1 LQNPVLGDLTALARP
16 RSTFAPRRATLEV
29 DPLGRGEDM
38 IDRDIHWFWYR
49 HRHACLATTLTL
61 AACGGDS
68 GREEGGAEEGITVT
82 ISASAS
88 ATMGSATEADDV
100 DPSDGGTVASAS
112 ATMASADD
120 ADGDSGIVF
129 DVGSPD
135 GGADCGTMGDGE
147 THSYIWIAN
156 STQGTV
162 SKINTQSMI
171 EEGRYIVRPDSAGN
185 PSRTSVAL
193 SGNVAVANR
202 SGGVVKIYSNTMEC
216 QESNGMPGI
225 QTSTGGG
232 DILPWG
238 TEECLAWYTPFGYQ
252 TQRPLAWAQ
261 GTFNDATCR
270 YENEKLWTSGR
281 QGPGPADVLLL
292 DGETGVV
299 EGTAVVPNVIGWAG
313 LYGGAVDT
321 NGNFWSVDHNWDGA
335 STLVRVDRVTLAVS
349 TWPVEGQVHYGLAV
363 DPQGRAWLC
372 GNGGASRFDPV
383 TSTWSHLPPANGG
396 SALGGCMTDD
406 QGVLWHSRYPDAM
419 MVGIDTETLAVVD
432 TIPIPAYVHGVS
444 IDFDGYVWGVQFGGS
459 QAYRIDPVA
468 HTVDTFDGLVGA
480 YTYSDMTGFAL
491 SAVGVPSG

>member
-1 LQNPVLGDLTALARP
+1 MRSHAISRSLVASLVTLGCGDG
-16 RSTFAPRRATLEV
+16 S
-29 DPLGRGEDM
+29 GRG
-38 IDRDIHWFWYR
+38 
-49 HRHACLATTLTL
+49 
-61 AACGGDS
+61 G
-68 GREEGGAEEGITVT
+68 EEGEAGLPPITATATMTATDGNEAGNTEG
-82 ISASAS
+82 
-88 ATMGSATEADDV
+88 ATMGSATV
-100 DPSDGGTVASAS
+100 G
-112 ATMASADD
+112 SADGND
-120 ADGDSGIVF
+120 PDDTGLPKF

-135 GGADCGTMGDGE
+135 GGANCGDMGDGL

-156 STQGTV
+156 SSQGTV
-162 SKINTQSMI
+162 SKINTQTMI

-193 SGNVAVANR
+193 SGDVAVANR
-202 SGGVVKIYSNTMEC
+202 AGGVVKIYSNTATC
-216 QESNGMPGI
+216 LESNGMPGI

-232 DILPWG
+232 DVLPWG
-238 TEECLAWYTPFGYQ
+238 TEECVAWYTPFNYQ

-261 GTFNDATCR
+261 GTYNTATCR

-299 EGTAVVPNVIGWAG
+299 EDTAVVPNVIGWAG
-313 LYGGAVDT
+313 LYGGAVDS

-335 STLVRVDRVTLAVS
+335 STLVRVDRATMAVS
-349 TWPVEGQVHYGLAV
+349 QWPVTGQVHYGLAV

-383 TSTWSHLPPANGG
+383 TATWSHLPPANGG

-406 QGVLWHSRYPDAM
+406 QGILWHSRYPDAVL
-419 MVGIDTETLAVVD
+419 VGIDTEMLTVVD

-444 IDFDGYVWGVQFGGS
+444 IDFDGNVWGVQFGGS
-459 QAYRIDPVA
+459 QAYRVDPVT

-491 SAVGVPSG
+491 SSVGVPTG